1 MGVFAVAAAF
11 SVVTVLRMERLSL
24 RPTSPHPL
32 CAEESKNRGGRPGE
46 EAYLRLN
53 FRA

>member
-1 MGVFAVAAAF
+1 MGVFAAAAAAF
-11 SVVTVLRMERLSL
+11 SVVTVFRMERLSL

-32 CAEESKNRGGRPGE
+32 CAEDRRGRPRE

-53 FRA
+53 FWA